1 MSFRESERSS
11 PNRSEN
17 SKAAPRF
24 ELGIKDLQSSA
35 LPLGHAAAGERLL
48 SPADRISEGTEGL
61 LVISNGHGED
71 LIALRILEAVHAQSP
86 RLRLSVLPL
95 VGEGKAFTLPVQQ
108 GWLRLLGP
116 NAKLPSG
123 GFSNQSA
130 RGLLADLVA
139 GLPLLTW
146 RQWRCLRRVSP
157 NMQAVLAVGDL
168 LPLLMAWSS
177 GRAFGFI
184 GTPKSDYTWSSG
196 PGLAISD
203 AYHRL
208 KGSEWDPWEWAVM
221 KSKRCRLVAM
231 RDRLTA
237 WGLRRHG
244 VSALAPGNPMMDG
257 LMASHPPAALERC
270 RRVLL
275 LCGSR
280 MPEALGNAERL
291 LRSLQGFDSRV
302 PITLL
307 MATGSQPSLSSL
319 EPLLHQLGFRCC
331 PPPAEALG
339 AQACWVKGAQMLLVG
354 NGRFNEWAHWAE
366 VGLATAGTATEQLVG
381 LGIPALSLPGPGP
394 QFTLGF
400 ARRQSRLLG
409 GAVRPCR
416 SSADLRDKLSV
427 LLADDNLRNELG
439 RIGRQRMGPPG
450 GSRALAQLVKDRLIA
465 DTDDTSAQL
474 HGRHP
479 GP

>member
-1 MSFRESERSS
+1 
-11 PNRSEN
+11 
-17 SKAAPRF
+17 
-24 ELGIKDLQSSA
+24 
-35 LPLGHAAAGERLL
+35 
-48 SPADRISEGTEGL
+48 
-61 LVISNGHGED
+61 
-71 LIALRILEAVHAQSP
+71 
-86 RLRLSVLPL
+86 
-95 VGEGKAFTLPVQQ
+95 
-108 GWLRLLGP
+108 
-116 NAKLPSG
+116 
-123 GFSNQSA
+123 
-130 RGLLADLVA
+130 
-139 GLPLLTW
+139 
-146 RQWRCLRRVSP
+146 
-157 NMQAVLAVGDL
+157 
-168 LPLLMAWSS
+168 
-177 GRAFGFI
+177 
-184 GTPKSDYTWSSG
+184 
-196 PGLAISD
+196 
-203 AYHRL
+203 
-208 KGSEWDPWEWAVM
+208 
-221 KSKRCRLVAM
+221 
-231 RDRLTA
+231 
-237 WGLRRHG
+237 
-244 VSALAPGNPMMDG
+244 
-257 LMASHPPAALERC
+257 
-270 RRVLL
+270 
-275 LCGSR
+275 

-331 PPPAEALG
+331 PPPVEALG

-416 SSADLRDKLSV
+416 SSAELRDKLSV

>member
-1 MSFRESERSS
+1 
-11 PNRSEN
+11 
-17 SKAAPRF
+17 
-24 ELGIKDLQSSA
+24 
-35 LPLGHAAAGERLL
+35 
-48 SPADRISEGTEGL
+48 
-61 LVISNGHGED
+61 
-71 LIALRILEAVHAQSP
+71 
-86 RLRLSVLPL
+86 
-95 VGEGKAFTLPVQQ
+95 
-108 GWLRLLGP
+108 
-116 NAKLPSG
+116 
-123 GFSNQSA
+123 
-130 RGLLADLVA
+130 
-139 GLPLLTW
+139 
-146 RQWRCLRRVSP
+146 
-157 NMQAVLAVGDL
+157 
-168 LPLLMAWSS
+168 
-177 GRAFGFI
+177 
-184 GTPKSDYTWSSG
+184 
-196 PGLAISD
+196 
-203 AYHRL
+203 
-208 KGSEWDPWEWAVM
+208 
-221 KSKRCRLVAM
+221 
-231 RDRLTA
+231 
-237 WGLRRHG
+237 
-244 VSALAPGNPMMDG
+244 
-257 LMASHPPAALERC
+257 
-270 RRVLL
+270 
-275 LCGSR
+275 

-409 GAVRPCR
+409 GAVRPCG
-416 SSADLRDKLSV
+416 SSADLRDKLSI